1 MVEISQGVLEAVKEA
16 AEDGRLSCPRAR
28 KLAEELNATPQEI
41 GEACNQLKIKLYAC
55 ELGCF

>member
-1 MVEISQGVLEAVKEA
+1 MVEVSQEVLEAVKEA
-16 AEDGRLSCPRAR
+16 TEDGRLSCPRAR
-28 KLAEELNATPQEI
+28 KVAEELKASPREV